1 MFKLA
6 VFTIVL
12 SLMFK
17 ANKTCLFPLVDL
29 PIFFKA
35 KEETGG
41 AWSVESYSDRVH
53 MDGGEGAT
61 PGATS
66 TPLLKF
72 VLMAGGNNRL

>member
-35 KEETGG
+35 KEQTGR
-41 AWSVESYSDRVH
+41 AWPVESYGVH
-53 MDGGEGAT
+53 VDGGEGVT
-61 PGATS
+61 HGATS

-72 VLMAGGNNRL
+72 VLMTGSNHRL